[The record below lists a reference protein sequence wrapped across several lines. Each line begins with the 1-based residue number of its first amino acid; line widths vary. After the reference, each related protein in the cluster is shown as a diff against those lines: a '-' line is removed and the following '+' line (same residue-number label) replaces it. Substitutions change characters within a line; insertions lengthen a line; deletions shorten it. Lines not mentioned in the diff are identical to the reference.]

1 MKSTDITIKITHK
14 LKKEFM
20 EFCQKNSL
28 NASDLIRKFIEEKIK
43 K

>member
-1 MKSTDITIKITHK
+1 MKSTNITIKLSPE